1 LKEKNMK
8 YDDRHGGPFDR
19 GGADYWYHRP
29 RDPHYFVEGT
39 WTSPRVNFNDMTI
52 AEIAAYHAGYSAAEE
67 QGDQKDWG

>member
-1 LKEKNMK
+1 MK

-39 WTSPRVNFNDMTI
+39 HTSPRVGFSNMTKT
-52 AEIAAYHAGYSAAEE
+52 EIAAYHAGYDAAEE
-67 QGDQKDWG
+67 QGDQKNWG